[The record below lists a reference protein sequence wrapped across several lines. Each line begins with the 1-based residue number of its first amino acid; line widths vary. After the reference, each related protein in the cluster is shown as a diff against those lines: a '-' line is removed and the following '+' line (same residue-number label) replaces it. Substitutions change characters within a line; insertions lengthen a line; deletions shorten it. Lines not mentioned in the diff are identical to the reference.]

1 MMLIVDL
8 ERREWIAD
16 RYEQQASTHQLYR
29 QADEELLADS
39 HIPHPS
45 AERKFKFWK
54 IDEVVLS
61 D

>member
-1 MMLIVDL
+1 
-8 ERREWIAD
+8 
-16 RYEQQASTHQLYR
+16 
-29 QADEELLADS
+29 LLADS

-61 D
+61 DWALATRNDDDD